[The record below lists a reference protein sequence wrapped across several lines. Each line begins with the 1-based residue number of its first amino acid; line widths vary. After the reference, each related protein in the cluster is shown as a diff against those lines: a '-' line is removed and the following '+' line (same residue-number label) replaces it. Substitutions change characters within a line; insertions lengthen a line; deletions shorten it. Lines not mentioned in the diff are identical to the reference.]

1 MAEGYETHKAL
12 YTYSDPENP
21 QILPIREGDY
31 LEELKGIE
39 PPEGWILMRW
49 VCIASPWTPYSK
61 KFWTEILIKSMNL
74 NQLTEILA
82 IIIFHNRENF
92 MSNFMF
98 KFFFDLGWKYAS
110 CIFWSFLNQSK
121 KIDSYGNIANYDV
134 ANI

>member
-49 VCIASPWTPYSK
+49 EFALNHRGHTIEK
-61 KFWTEILIKSMNL
+61 KFEP
-74 NQLTEILA
+74 
-82 IIIFHNRENF
+82 
-92 MSNFMF
+92 
-98 KFFFDLGWKYAS
+98 KF
-110 CIFWSFLNQSK
+110 
-121 KIDSYGNIANYDV
+121 
-134 ANI
+134 